1 VSDRA
6 HPDYRQPM
14 WIYVHRRYDEGSKR
28 FQWEVGAVQTTP
40 PPGVEP

>member
-1 VSDRA
+1 
-6 HPDYRQPM
+6 
-14 WIYVHRRYDEGSKR
+14 VHRRYDEGSKR